1 MSRQRFFFLAATV
14 FHFTVILSV
23 CIQSSIDGY
32 LSFYKKEPNRAAST
46 LYKSTEAINHVIGVR
61 WYSAIAG
68 IDAGYGFFAP
78 NVASGYILEFMS
90 YNKNG
95 ELLHQWQ
102 QPNFAHR
109 ESFVRYS
116 SLLDSFQDKLLS
128 GKSDHHSLR
137 QRHLNAIIKS
147 MASSTFDDDKQI
159 DEVHATLYLYHFPS
173 LKAYRSGDT
182 HPQLFPIEKFN
193 IAR

>member
-1 MSRQRFFFLAATV
+1 MSKQRLFFLAATV

-23 CIQSSIDGY
+23 CIQSGIDGY
-32 LSFYKKEPNRAAST
+32 LSFYKKEPNRATAT
-46 LYKSTEAINHVIGVR
+46 LYKSTGAINDVVGVR

-78 NVASGYILEFMS
+78 NVASSYILEFMS

-95 ELLHQWQ
+95 ELLHTRQ

-109 ESFVRYS
+109 ESAVRYS
-116 SLLDSFQDKLLS
+116 SLLDAFQDKLL
-128 GKSDHHSLR
+128 GDGDVHSLQ

-147 MASSTFDDDKQI
+147 MAYSAFDGDQQI
-159 DEVHATLYLYHFPS
+159 DEVQATLYLYHFPT
-173 LKAYRSGDT
+173 LKAYRSGDIR
-182 HPQLFPIEKFN
+182 PQLFPVEEFN
-193 IAR
+193 ITR